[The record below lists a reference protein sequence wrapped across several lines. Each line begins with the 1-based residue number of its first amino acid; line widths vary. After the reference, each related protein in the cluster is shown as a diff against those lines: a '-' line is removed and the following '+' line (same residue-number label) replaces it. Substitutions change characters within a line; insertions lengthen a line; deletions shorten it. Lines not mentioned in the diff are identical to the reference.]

1 MVSENKASILN
12 FQKKNKK
19 KKHINRKDLKFC
31 DQTLKAVIFCCGA
44 QREDEERSPNIYE
57 IR

>member
-19 KKHINRKDLKFC
+19 KKTHKQKGFKVL
-31 DQTLKAVIFCCGA
+31 
-44 QREDEERSPNIYE
+44 
-57 IR
+57 